1 MCVHPKFPS
10 WKISDY
16 IQAFASARRKQ
27 PMLLFCGRA
36 VSLYSSYISFPFH
49 GLWQS
54 FSSIP
59 KLLYFKGLVEISPLP
74 EIPRKPLCVWVALS
88 LWERQGV
95 TDVQIRSKRDLLCPT
110 GLVGER
116 GCYRCWTGALGQIH
130 QLSYFS
136 FLFLR
141 KIFQMVYINVYL

>member
-95 TDVQIRSKRDLLCPT
+95 TDVQIRSKRLDLAVSHRPCWR
-110 GLVGER
+110 ER
-116 GCYRCWTGALGQIH
+116 VLQMLDWGPGSNSSALIFF
-130 QLSYFS
+130 FS
-136 FLFLR
+136 LLE
-141 KIFQMVYINVYL
+141 KNIPYGIY